1 MTVTD
6 APSRDTV
13 FYPFFRRGNG
23 EARGL
28 QCVSQD
34 QLADGAAWD
43 LDQDVPHCSLSRL
56 PCLPAPVL
64 VSRHLSDEVQPFRVD
79 ALSVS
84 GRFWLLEQFLGFS
97 LKLYI
102 LEVSSVS

>member
-13 FYPFFRRGNG
+13 FYLFFRRRSG

-34 QLADGAAWD
+34 QLADGAELGLGPGRHAT
-43 LDQDVPHCSLSRL
+43 LTVATA
-56 PCLPAPVL
+56 LPAPVS

-84 GRFWLLEQFLGFS
+84 GRFWPLVQFLGFS